1 MERHGTTMLR
11 WKLYFLV
18 QLKRARVSPE
28 YLHGSLFLCLYQVF
42 VRLCRISTI
51 LCQIICRLIWNLWK
65 VFRRELYRASILVNN
80 TPKLSITLESRHLY
94 RQHRGAITDKRLK
107 SISENPNNKLCN
119 LRPSVNNQ
127 EQIQSQERRM
137 FIHAVPVTKNEEIL
151 RVFYYTVRCS
161 TNLIHN

>member
-127 EQIQSQERRM
+127 EQIHSLGKKNVYTCSACYKKRRDFQSLLLYCTLQHK
-137 FIHAVPVTKNEEIL
+137 FD
-151 RVFYYTVRCS
+151 S
-161 TNLIHN
+161 